1 MVRARASD
9 ARDDASAT
17 RPTSRVVCDFEM
29 TTNDGIW
36 TTARR
41 ERDDARGGSRS
52 RTDDDD
58 GLDAQDG
65 TEVHFKVRPT
75 TKFSKVFEGVSSE
88 KIAADER
95 RLIFSER

>member
-1 MVRARASD
+1 
-9 ARDDASAT
+9 
-17 RPTSRVVCDFEM
+17 M
-29 TTNDGIW
+29 TTRAVDLG
-36 TTARR
+36 
-41 ERDDARGGSRS
+41 S

-75 TKFSKVFEGVSSE
+75 TKFSKVFEAYCQR

-95 RLIFSER
+95 RAIFSRR